1 MTAAAERTV
10 TFGSCFY
17 RWTARLLSCLGSSAA
32 QGIGGRV
39 IAPLQVGPAYVGR
52 VRTSAPTGDLEAALS
67 LGGGMRATRAPSS
80 VTASPCPPTPFVPSG
95 HFPLIGGI
103 VLSPWGKRL
112 GRLIAAPTVHRKPV
126 GAHSM
131 RPPEFAPV
139 PLVRKRQARERNRTS
154 PNFPPTQAP
163 SGAGRDRTQA
173 LLILRA
179 GNVLPTSRGNPRK
192 WGPGKAVLWT

>member
-1 MTAAAERTV
+1 
-10 TFGSCFY
+10 
-17 RWTARLLSCLGSSAA
+17 
-32 QGIGGRV
+32 
-39 IAPLQVGPAYVGR
+39 
-52 VRTSAPTGDLEAALS
+52 
-67 LGGGMRATRAPSS
+67 MRFKHAPSS
-80 VTASPCPPTPFVPSG
+80 GPLGRLPPCGGKACGRAAQCAAPTAYPDARSKCVGAGPRPARGHTLCAPTVERAVLITRAV
-95 HFPLIGGI
+95 PLIRLACGQPP
-103 VLSPWGKRL
+103 SPKGKAF

-179 GNVLPTSRGNPRK
+179 GNVLSTSRDNPRNGVRGK
-192 WGPGKAVLWT
+192 RSYGPRRSKAEP